1 MEKIMRMCV
10 QKSEVA
16 NINTRLHTGLLA
28 LLILSESARKLMHP
42 KLSLNNTS
50 NMLKNISRI
59 KTYCVFSYFTTM
71 LMSKIKK
78 KNLMPIP
85 SLSIKEAVKR
95 SVRAEKQQPQKKIP
109 CRRRGHGP
117 LKQHPTVEKIK

>member
-1 MEKIMRMCV
+1 MCV
-10 QKSEVA
+10 HKSEVA
-16 NINTRLHTGLLA
+16 NINTRLNTGLLA
-28 LLILSESARKLMHP
+28 LLILSESARKPMHP
-42 KLSLNNTS
+42 KLSLNSTS

-59 KTYCVFSYFTTM
+59 KTYCAFSYFTTM
-71 LMSKIKK
+71 LMSKILK
-78 KNLMPIP
+78 KNLTPIP

-95 SVRAEKQQPQKKIP
+95 SVRTEKQQPQKKIP